1 MAQISVIEGGT
12 GTGSWSTEEGA
23 KLTEQTTPTFKVR
36 QPLLSEILIKAHKAK
51 VAADKI
57 RILKEENCRA
67 LQQIC
72 QWAYNPTI
80 TSDLPEGTP
89 PYVEN
94 DAPEGT
100 EHMILRTEGD
110 KLWHFVK
117 TQINYGEVTKEED
130 KKYKQAN
137 PKLQATKRERM
148 FIRLLEGLHKDE
160 AELLINVKDKKYIEY
175 IREFLLK

>member
-1 MAQISVIEGGT
+1 MAQQPVIEGGT
-12 GTGSWSTEEGA
+12 GTRSWSTDEGA
-23 KLTEQTTPTFKVR
+23 KLTEQKSPQYKVR

-100 EHMILRTEGD
+100 EHMIL
-110 KLWHFVK
+110 LS
-117 TQINYGEVTKEED
+117 
-130 KKYKQAN
+130 
-137 PKLQATKRERM
+137 
-148 FIRLLEGLHKDE
+148 
-160 AELLINVKDKKYIEY
+160 LIHI
-175 IREFLLK
+175 